1 MPYFIEDVITRELRL
16 TLFCDVSL
24 HCIIAFNFNLI
35 MRLKMSEE
43 FREKCDTVSV
53 LHIDINP

>member
-43 FREKCDTVSV
+43 FREKCDTV